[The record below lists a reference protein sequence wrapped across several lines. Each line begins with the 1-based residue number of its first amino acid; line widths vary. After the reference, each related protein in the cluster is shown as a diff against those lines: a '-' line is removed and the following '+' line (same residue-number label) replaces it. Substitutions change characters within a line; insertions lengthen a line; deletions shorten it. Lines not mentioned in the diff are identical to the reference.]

1 MTLRGLRS
9 MVWRGEQ
16 FRDSVRDER
25 LFACWVLSMYSLRR
39 SELLGLRWSDID
51 PDAGVLHVRQ
61 GRVAV
66 AGGGSVVDDPESHRS
81 RRALPLPAEVAEA
94 LRSLKARQK
103 KEAFALGVPW
113 SDDRFVAVSE
123 DGEPGRLEWFSDEF
137 HRLRKRAGLRRIKL
151 HALRNTSVSLILD
164 QGKPVHV
171 VAAWHGHDRRC
182 HCRSTPTRR
191 PTNCAPPA
199 RACSADVP
207 ATRPPL
213 GNFLATWSRSGPRPR
228 KSKPAPTL
236 ARAGFV
242 CRADSVGLTV
252 SGSTT

>member
-66 AGGGSVVDDPESHRS
+66 AGGGSVVDDPQSHRS

-123 DGEPGRLEWFSDEF
+123 DGEPGRLEWFS
-137 HRLRKRAGLRRIKL
+137 RSVPPAAQAGRIAPYQAARPAQHFCVAHPRPGQAGPRRRGL
-151 HALRNTSVSLILD
+151 ARPRPAVSLSIYADAKADELR
-164 QGKPVHV
+164 
-171 VAAWHGHDRRC
+171 AAGA
-182 HCRSTPTRR
+182 S
-191 PTNCAPPA
+191 
-199 RACSADVP
+199 
-207 ATRPPL
+207 L
-213 GNFLATWSRSGPRPR
+213 FG
-228 KSKPAPTL
+228 
-236 ARAGFV
+236 
-242 CRADSVGLTV
+242 
-252 SGSTT
+252 